1 MISGVNDM
9 AYEYY
14 PDPRYNPMIGR
25 TMQQDLNYINSFRP
39 YQPMEYQPQ
48 NQFQQMNQ
56 QVPQTALQAAQT
68 QNMNQPSN
76 FTRTQQNVFVRA
88 VTGREEAIAAQIPLD
103 GSIVTFTDFAHDKI
117 YTKQLNMNDG
127 SAIFETYQKVK
138 VQGPQEEPKTEPV
151 SAPMIDPNEY
161 VKRTDLN
168 SLIAQMEENSR
179 RMVEE
184 AIANL
189 QQKPNVAEPEQPAQ
203 AASSKSNT
211 RGGSKQ

>member
-1 MISGVNDM
+1 MPQDMNYMND
-9 AYEYY
+9 
-14 PDPRYNPMIGR
+14 
-25 TMQQDLNYINSFRP
+25 FRP

-48 NQFQQMNQ
+48 QRFQQMNQ
-56 QVPQTALQAAQT
+56 QAPQAQIQAPQT
-68 QNMNQPSN
+68 QNMNPAPN
-76 FTRTQQNVFVRA
+76 FTRAQQNVFVRA
-88 VTGREEAIAAQIPLD
+88 VTGREEAVAAQIPLD
-103 GSIVTFTDFAHDKI
+103 GSIVAFTDFAHDKI

-189 QQKPNVAEPEQPAQ
+189 QQKPNVAEPEQVAQ
-203 AASSKSNT
+203 STSSKSNA
-211 RGGSKQ
+211 RGGSK

>member
-1 MISGVNDM
+1 M

-14 PDPRYNPMIGR
+14 PDPRFSPMATR
-25 TMQQDLNYINSFRP
+25 TMPQDMSYMNAFRP

-48 NQFQQMNQ
+48 QQFQQMNQ
-56 QVPQTALQAAQT
+56 QAPQAQIQAPQT
-68 QNMNQPSN
+68 QNMNSMPN
-76 FTRTQQNVFVRA
+76 FTRPQQNVFVRA
-88 VTGREEAIAAQIPLD
+88 VTGREEAVAAQIPLD
-103 GSIVTFTDFAHDKI
+103 GSIVAFTDFAHDKI

-138 VQGPQEEPKTEPV
+138 AQGPQEKPKTEPV
-151 SAPMIDPNEY
+151 VSQTLDPNEY

-168 SLIAQMEENSR
+168 SLIVQIEENSK

-189 QQKPNVAEPEQPAQ
+189 QQKPSVAEPEQPAQ
-203 AASSKSNT
+203 VISSKSNT
-211 RGGSKQ
+211 RGGSK

>member
-1 MISGVNDM
+1 M

-14 PDPRYNPMIGR
+14 PDPRFSPMASR
-25 TMQQDLNYINSFRP
+25 TMPQDMSYMNAFRP

-48 NQFQQMNQ
+48 QQFQQMNQ
-56 QVPQTALQAAQT
+56 QATQVQAQAPQTH
-68 QNMNQPSN
+68 NMNPMPN
-76 FTRTQQNVFVRA
+76 FTRPQQNVFVRV
-88 VTGREEAIAAQIPLD
+88 VTGCEEAVAAQIPLD
-103 GSIVTFTDFAHDKI
+103 GSIVAFTDFAHDKI

-138 VQGPQEEPKTEPV
+138 AQGPQEEPKTEPV
-151 SAPMIDPNEY
+151 TSPMLDPNEY

-168 SLIAQMEENSR
+168 FLIVQIEENSK

-189 QQKPNVAEPEQPAQ
+189 QQKPSVAEPEQVTQ
-203 AASSKSNT
+203 NNSSKSNT
-211 RGGSKQ
+211 RGGGK

>member
-1 MISGVNDM
+1 M

-103 GSIVTFTDFAHDKI
+103 GSIVAFTDFAHKKI

-127 SAIFETYQKVK
+127 SAIFDTYEKVETGSK
-138 VQGPQEEPKTEPV
+138 QEEPKTEQEF
-151 SAPMIDPNEY
+151 SSIDPSEY
-161 VKRTDLN
+161 VKRTEID
-168 SLIAQMEENSR
+168 SLRARFEK
-179 RMVEE
+179 
-184 AIANL
+184 AISEMSEKL
-189 QQKPNVAEPEQPAQ
+189 KQINVQEGEPQ
-203 AASSKSNT
+203 AVQSSAKSGT
-211 RGGSKQ
+211 RGGNK

>member
-1 MISGVNDM
+1 M

-14 PDPRYNPMIGR
+14 PDPRFSPMASR
-25 TMQQDLNYINSFRP
+25 TMSQDMSYMNAFRP

-48 NQFQQMNQ
+48 QQFQQMNQ
-56 QVPQTALQAAQT
+56 QAPQAQIQAPQT
-68 QNMNQPSN
+68 QNMNPAPN
-76 FTRTQQNVFVRA
+76 FTRPQQNVFVRA
-88 VTGREEAIAAQIPLD
+88 VTGREEAVAAQIPLD
-103 GSIVTFTDFAHDKI
+103 GSIVAFTDFAHDKI

-151 SAPMIDPNEY
+151 SAPTIDLNEY

-189 QQKPNVAEPEQPAQ
+189 QQKTNVAEPEQVAQ
-203 AASSKSNT
+203 STSSKSNA
-211 RGGSKQ
+211 RGGSK

>member
-1 MISGVNDM
+1 M

-25 TMQQDLNYINSFRP
+25 TMQQDLNYINSYRP

-103 GSIVTFTDFAHDKI
+103 GSIVAFTDFAHKKI

-127 SAIFETYQKVK
+127 SAIFDTYEKVEMGSK
-138 VQGPQEEPKTEPV
+138 QEEPKTE
-151 SAPMIDPNEY
+151 SEFSSIDPNEY
-161 VKRTDLN
+161 VKRTEID
-168 SLIAQMEENSR
+168 SLRAQFEK
-179 RMVEE
+179 
-184 AIANL
+184 AIAEMSEKL
-189 QQKPNVAEPEQPAQ
+189 KQINVQEGEPQ
-203 AASSKSNT
+203 AVQSSAKSGT
-211 RGGSKQ
+211 RGGNK

>member
-25 TMQQDLNYINSFRP
+25 TMQQDLNYINSYRP

-103 GSIVTFTDFAHDKI
+103 GSIVAFTDFAHKKI

-127 SAIFETYQKVK
+127 SAIFDTYEKVEIGSK
-138 VQGPQEEPKTEPV
+138 QEEPKTEPEF
-151 SAPMIDPNEY
+151 SSIDPSEY
-161 VKRTDLN
+161 VKRTEID
-168 SLIAQMEENSR
+168 SLRAQFEK
-179 RMVEE
+179 
-184 AIANL
+184 AISEMSEKL
-189 QQKPNVAEPEQPAQ
+189 KQINVQEGEPQSVQ
-203 AASSKSNT
+203 SSAKSGT
-211 RGGSKQ
+211 RGGNK

>member
-1 MISGVNDM
+1 M

-39 YQPMEYQPQ
+39 YQPMEYQLQ

-56 QVPQTALQAAQT
+56 QVPQTALQSAQT

-103 GSIVTFTDFAHDKI
+103 GSIVAFTDFAHKKI

-127 SAIFETYQKVK
+127 SAIFDTYEKVETGSK
-138 VQGPQEEPKTEPV
+138 QEEPKTEPEF
-151 SAPMIDPNEY
+151 SFIDPNEY
-161 VKRTDLN
+161 VKRTEID
-168 SLIAQMEENSR
+168 SLRAQFEK
-179 RMVEE
+179 
-184 AIANL
+184 AIAEMSEKLKQINV
-189 QQKPNVAEPEQPAQ
+189 QEGEPQAVQSSAKPG
-203 AASSKSNT
+203 T
-211 RGGSKQ
+211 RGGNK

>member
-1 MISGVNDM
+1 M

-14 PDPRYNPMIGR
+14 PDPRFSPMANR
-25 TMQQDLNYINSFRP
+25 TIPQEMSYMNAFRP

-48 NQFQQMNQ
+48 QQFQQMNQ
-56 QVPQTALQAAQT
+56 QAPQAQTQAPQT
-68 QNMNQPSN
+68 QNMNPMPN
-76 FTRTQQNVFVRA
+76 FTRPQQNVFVRA
-88 VTGREEAIAAQIPLD
+88 VTGREEAVAAQIPLD
-103 GSIVTFTDFAHDKI
+103 GSIVAFTDFAHDKI

-151 SAPMIDPNEY
+151 TSPMLDPNEY

-184 AIANL
+184 AITNL
-189 QQKPNVAEPEQPAQ
+189 QQKSGVIEPEQPAQ
-203 AASSKSNT
+203 ITSSKSNT
-211 RGGSKQ
+211 RGGSK

>member
-1 MISGVNDM
+1 M

-76 FTRTQQNVFVRA
+76 FHENTAKRVCKGRHRT
-88 VTGREEAIAAQIPLD
+88 
-103 GSIVTFTDFAHDKI
+103 
-117 YTKQLNMNDG
+117 
-127 SAIFETYQKVK
+127 
-138 VQGPQEEPKTEPV
+138 
-151 SAPMIDPNEY
+151 
-161 VKRTDLN
+161 
-168 SLIAQMEENSR
+168 
-179 RMVEE
+179 
-184 AIANL
+184 
-189 QQKPNVAEPEQPAQ
+189 
-203 AASSKSNT
+203 
-211 RGGSKQ
+211 

>member
-1 MISGVNDM
+1 M

-103 GSIVTFTDFAHDKI
+103 GSIVAFTDFAHKKI

-127 SAIFETYQKVK
+127 SAIFDTYEKVETGSK
-138 VQGPQEEPKTEPV
+138 QEEPKTEPEF
-151 SAPMIDPNEY
+151 SSTGQSEY
-161 VKRTDLN
+161 VRRTEID
-168 SLIAQMEENSR
+168 SLRAQFEKAISEMSEKLKQINVQEE
-179 RMVEE
+179 
-184 AIANL
+184 
-189 QQKPNVAEPEQPAQ
+189 EPQ
-203 AASSKSNT
+203 AVQSSAKSGT
-211 RGGSKQ
+211 RGGNK

>member
-25 TMQQDLNYINSFRP
+25 TMQQDLNYINSYRP

-103 GSIVTFTDFAHDKI
+103 GSIVAFTDFAHKKI

-127 SAIFETYQKVK
+127 SAIFDTYEKVETGSK
-138 VQGPQEEPKTEPV
+138 QEEPKTEPEF
-151 SAPMIDPNEY
+151 SSTDQSEY
-161 VKRTDLN
+161 VRRTEID
-168 SLIAQMEENSR
+168 SLRARFEK
-179 RMVEE
+179 
-184 AIANL
+184 AISEMSEKL
-189 QQKPNVAEPEQPAQ
+189 KQINVQEGEPQ
-203 AASSKSNT
+203 AVQSSAKSGT
-211 RGGSKQ
+211 RGGNK

>member
-1 MISGVNDM
+1 
-9 AYEYY
+9 
-14 PDPRYNPMIGR
+14 
-25 TMQQDLNYINSFRP
+25 
-39 YQPMEYQPQ
+39 MEYQPQ

-103 GSIVTFTDFAHDKI
+103 GSIVAFTDFAHDKI

-138 VQGPQEEPKTEPV
+138 AQGPQEEPKTEPV
-151 SAPMIDPNEY
+151 SSLAIDPNEY

-189 QQKPNVAEPEQPAQ
+189 QQKLSVAEPEQPVQ
-203 AASSKSNT
+203 VISSKSNT
-211 RGGSKQ
+211 RGGNK

>member
-1 MISGVNDM
+1 M

-25 TMQQDLNYINSFRP
+25 TMQQDLNYINSYRP

-103 GSIVTFTDFAHDKI
+103 GSIVAFTDFAHKKI

-127 SAIFETYQKVK
+127 SAIFDTYEKVETGSK
-138 VQGPQEEPKTEPV
+138 QEEPKTEPEF
-151 SAPMIDPNEY
+151 SFTDQSEY
-161 VKRTDLN
+161 VRRTEID
-168 SLIAQMEENSR
+168 SLRAQFEK
-179 RMVEE
+179 
-184 AIANL
+184 AISEMSEKLKQINVQEGEL
-189 QQKPNVAEPEQPAQ
+189 QAVQ
-203 AASSKSNT
+203 SSAKSGT
-211 RGGSKQ
+211 RGGNK

>member
-1 MISGVNDM
+1 
-9 AYEYY
+9 
-14 PDPRYNPMIGR
+14 
-25 TMQQDLNYINSFRP
+25 MQQDLNYINSFRP

-68 QNMNQPSN
+68 QNMNPTTN
-76 FTRTQQNVFVRA
+76 FTRPQQNVFVRA
-88 VTGREEAIAAQIPLD
+88 VTGREEAVAAQIPLD
-103 GSIVTFTDFAHDKI
+103 GSIVAFTDFAHDKI

-151 SAPMIDPNEY
+151 SSLAIDPNEY

-168 SLIAQMEENSR
+168 SLIAKLEENSR
-179 RMVEE
+179 KMVEE

-189 QQKPNVAEPEQPAQ
+189 QQKSSVEEPESPAQ
-203 AASSKSNT
+203 VTSSKSNA
-211 RGGSKQ
+211 RGGSK

>member
-1 MISGVNDM
+1 M

-103 GSIVTFTDFAHDKI
+103 GSIVAFTDFAHDKI

-138 VQGPQEEPKTEPV
+138 VQGPQEGPKTEPV
-151 SAPMIDPNEY
+151 SSLAIDPNEY

-168 SLIAQMEENSR
+168 SLIAKLEENSR
-179 RMVEE
+179 KMVEE

-189 QQKPNVAEPEQPAQ
+189 QQKPSVAEPEQPVQ
-203 AASSKSNT
+203 VISSKSNT
-211 RGGSKQ
+211 RGGNK

>member
-1 MISGVNDM
+1 M

-14 PDPRYNPMIGR
+14 PDPRFSPMASR
-25 TMQQDLNYINSFRP
+25 TMPQDMNYMNDFRP

-48 NQFQQMNQ
+48 QRFQQMNQ
-56 QVPQTALQAAQT
+56 QAPQAQIQAPQM
-68 QNMNQPSN
+68 QNMNPAPN
-76 FTRTQQNVFVRA
+76 FTRPQQNVFVRA
-88 VTGREEAIAAQIPLD
+88 VTGREEAVAAQIPLD
-103 GSIVTFTDFAHDKI
+103 GSIVAFTDFAHDKI

-138 VQGPQEEPKTEPV
+138 AQGPQEEPKTEPV

-161 VKRTDLN
+161 VKRTDLS

-189 QQKPNVAEPEQPAQ
+189 HQKSGVIEPEQPAQ
-203 AASSKSNT
+203 VISSKSNT
-211 RGGSKQ
+211 RGGSK

>member
-1 MISGVNDM
+1 M

-56 QVPQTALQAAQT
+56 QAPQAQIQAPQA
-68 QNMNQPSN
+68 QNMNPAPN
-76 FTRTQQNVFVRA
+76 FTRPQQNVFVRA
-88 VTGREEAIAAQIPLD
+88 VTGREEAVAAQIPLD
-103 GSIVTFTDFAHDKI
+103 GSIVAFTDFAHDKI

-138 VQGPQEEPKTEPV
+138 VQAPREEPKAEPV
-151 SAPMIDPNEY
+151 SSLAIDPNEY

-184 AIANL
+184 AVANL
-189 QQKPNVAEPEQPAQ
+189 QQKLSVAEPEQPVQ
-203 AASSKSNT
+203 VISSKSNT
-211 RGGSKQ
+211 RVGNK

>member
-1 MISGVNDM
+1 M

-14 PDPRYNPMIGR
+14 PDPRFSPMAIR
-25 TMQQDLNYINSFRP
+25 TMPQDMSYMNAFRP

-48 NQFQQMNQ
+48 QQFQQMNQ
-56 QVPQTALQAAQT
+56 QAPQAQIQAPQA
-68 QNMNQPSN
+68 QNMNPAPN
-76 FTRTQQNVFVRA
+76 FTRPQQNVFVRA

-103 GSIVTFTDFAHDKI
+103 GSIVAFTDFAHDKI

-127 SAIFETYQKVK
+127 SAIFKTYQKVK
-138 VQGPQEEPKTEPV
+138 VKGTQEEPKTEPV
-151 SAPMIDPNEY
+151 STPMIDPNEY

-189 QQKPNVAEPEQPAQ
+189 QQKPSVAEPEQVAQ
-203 AASSKSNT
+203 STSSKSNA
-211 RGGSKQ
+211 RGGSK

>member
-1 MISGVNDM
+1 M

-14 PDPRYNPMIGR
+14 PDPRFSPMASR
-25 TMQQDLNYINSFRP
+25 TMPQDMSYMNAFRP

-48 NQFQQMNQ
+48 QQFQQMNQ
-56 QVPQTALQAAQT
+56 QTPQVQAQAPQT
-68 QNMNQPSN
+68 QNMNPMPN
-76 FTRTQQNVFVRA
+76 FTRPQQNVFVRA
-88 VTGREEAIAAQIPLD
+88 VTGREEAVAAQIPLD
-103 GSIVTFTDFAHDKI
+103 GSIVAFTDFAHDKI

-138 VQGPQEEPKTEPV
+138 AQGPQEEPKTEPV
-151 SAPMIDPNEY
+151 TSPMLDPNEY

-189 QQKPNVAEPEQPAQ
+189 QKKPSVAE
-203 AASSKSNT
+203 
-211 RGGSKQ
+211 

>member
-1 MISGVNDM
+1 M

-25 TMQQDLNYINSFRP
+25 TMQQDLNYINSYRP

-56 QVPQTALQAAQT
+56 QAPQAQIQAPQT
-68 QNMNQPSN
+68 QNMNPAPN
-76 FTRTQQNVFVRA
+76 FTRPQQNVFVRA
-88 VTGREEAIAAQIPLD
+88 VTGREEAVAAQIPLD
-103 GSIVTFTDFAHDKI
+103 GSIVAFTDFAHDKI

-138 VQGPQEEPKTEPV
+138 AQGPQEEPKAEPV

-189 QQKPNVAEPEQPAQ
+189 QQKPSMAESEQPAQ

-211 RGGSKQ
+211 RGGSK

>member
-1 MISGVNDM
+1 M

-25 TMQQDLNYINSFRP
+25 TMQQDLNYINSLRP

-76 FTRTQQNVFVRA
+76 FITRTQQNVFVRA

-103 GSIVTFTDFAHDKI
+103 GSIVAFTDFAHKKI

-127 SAIFETYQKVK
+127 SAIFDTYEKVEMGSK
-138 VQGPQEEPKTEPV
+138 QEEPKTE
-151 SAPMIDPNEY
+151 SEFSSIDPNEY
-161 VKRTDLN
+161 VKRTEID
-168 SLIAQMEENSR
+168 SLRAQFEK
-179 RMVEE
+179 
-184 AIANL
+184 AIAEMSEKL
-189 QQKPNVAEPEQPAQ
+189 KQINVQEGEPQ
-203 AASSKSNT
+203 AVQSSAKSGT
-211 RGGSKQ
+211 RGGNK

>member
-1 MISGVNDM
+1 
-9 AYEYY
+9 
-14 PDPRYNPMIGR
+14 
-25 TMQQDLNYINSFRP
+25 MQQDLNYINSYRP

-103 GSIVTFTDFAHDKI
+103 GSIVAFTDFAHKKI

-127 SAIFETYQKVK
+127 SAIFDTYEKVETGSK
-138 VQGPQEEPKTEPV
+138 QEEPKTEPEF
-151 SAPMIDPNEY
+151 SSIDPNEY
-161 VKRTDLN
+161 VKRTEID
-168 SLIAQMEENSR
+168 SLRAQFEK
-179 RMVEE
+179 
-184 AIANL
+184 AIAEMSEKL
-189 QQKPNVAEPEQPAQ
+189 KQINVQEGEPQ
-203 AASSKSNT
+203 AVQSSAKSGT
-211 RGGSKQ
+211 RGGNK

>member
-1 MISGVNDM
+1 M

-14 PDPRYNPMIGR
+14 PDPRFSPMASR
-25 TMQQDLNYINSFRP
+25 TMPQDMSYMNAFRP
-39 YQPMEYQPQ
+39 YQPMEYQQ
-48 NQFQQMNQ
+48 QQQFPQMNQ
-56 QVPQTALQAAQT
+56 QAPQAQIQAPQA
-68 QNMNQPSN
+68 QNMNPASN
-76 FTRTQQNVFVRA
+76 FTRPQQNVFVRA
-88 VTGREEAIAAQIPLD
+88 VTGREEAVAAQIPLD
-103 GSIVTFTDFAHDKI
+103 GSIVAFTDFAHDKI

-151 SAPMIDPNEY
+151 TSPMFDPNEY

-168 SLIAQMEENSR
+168 SLIAQIEENSR

-189 QQKPNVAEPEQPAQ
+189 QQKSGAIEPEQPAQ

-211 RGGSKQ
+211 RGGSK

>member
-1 MISGVNDM
+1 
-9 AYEYY
+9 
-14 PDPRYNPMIGR
+14 
-25 TMQQDLNYINSFRP
+25 MQQDLNYINSYRP

-103 GSIVTFTDFAHDKI
+103 GSIVAFTDFAHKKI

-127 SAIFETYQKVK
+127 SAIFDTYEKVETGSK
-138 VQGPQEEPKTEPV
+138 QEEPKTEPEF
-151 SAPMIDPNEY
+151 SSIDPSEY
-161 VKRTDLN
+161 VKRTEID
-168 SLIAQMEENSR
+168 SLRAQFEK
-179 RMVEE
+179 
-184 AIANL
+184 AIAEMSEKLKQINVQEGEL
-189 QQKPNVAEPEQPAQ
+189 QAVQ
-203 AASSKSNT
+203 SSAKSGT
-211 RGGSKQ
+211 RGGNK

>member
-1 MISGVNDM
+1 M

-103 GSIVTFTDFAHDKI
+103 GSIVAFTDFAHKKI

-127 SAIFETYQKVK
+127 SAIFDTYEKVETGSK
-138 VQGPQEEPKTEPV
+138 QEGPKTEPEF
-151 SAPMIDPNEY
+151 SYIDPSEY
-161 VKRTDLN
+161 VKRTEID
-168 SLIAQMEENSR
+168 SLRAQFEK
-179 RMVEE
+179 
-184 AIANL
+184 AIAEMSEKL
-189 QQKPNVAEPEQPAQ
+189 KQINVQEGEPQ
-203 AASSKSNT
+203 AVQSSAKAGT
-211 RGGSKQ
+211 RGGNK